1 VEGDEMIV
9 LDTCAIIWNAL
20 SPELLS
26 NKALKAI
33 EEAETSKGI
42 IFCEVSFWEIAMLIK
57 KGKLQPGVNFG
68 VFISDVLKSQNYIVH
83 GMSPEI
89 AELSVN
95 LPPEINNDPS
105 DRIIAATSIVLKA
118 PLVTADKNLRK
129 SKVLKTIW

>member
-1 VEGDEMIV
+1 MIV

-26 NKALKAI
+26 KKALKAI
-33 EEAETSKGI
+33 EEAETGKEI
-42 IFCEVSFWEIAMLIK
+42 IFCEVSFWEIAMLMK
-57 KGKLQPGVNFG
+57 KGKLQPGVNYSI
-68 VFISDVLKSQNYIVH
+68 FISDILKSQNYIVH

-95 LPPEINNDPS
+95 LPTEINNDPS
-105 DRIIAATSIVLKA
+105 DRIIAATSIILKA
-118 PLVTADKNLRK
+118 PLITADEKLRK